1 MWVITGLHP
10 GWVSLGLGFI
20 MTLIPKNQS
29 SRIFNGCDSGV
40 SPSVPPGVFFLCLSI
55 VIPDT
60 LSVTFLG
67 KSSVTFLGKSWRGKR
82 QSLGL
87 LQPCQEAMIQHSS
100 LCELVSSPSQIMGTE
115 FHGTLS
121 VTSQI
126 QHWPGACHPCQNQ
139 VR

>member
-1 MWVITGLHP
+1 MAVIL
-10 GWVSLGLGFI
+10 
-20 MTLIPKNQS
+20 
-29 SRIFNGCDSGV
+29 V
-40 SPSVPPGVFFLCLSI
+40 SPHLLHLVSPFLCLSI

-60 LSVTFLG
+60 L
-67 KSSVTFLGKSWRGKR
+67 SVTFLGKSWRGKR

-87 LQPCQEAMIQHSS
+87 LQPCHEAMIQHSS

-121 VTSQI
+121 ATSQI